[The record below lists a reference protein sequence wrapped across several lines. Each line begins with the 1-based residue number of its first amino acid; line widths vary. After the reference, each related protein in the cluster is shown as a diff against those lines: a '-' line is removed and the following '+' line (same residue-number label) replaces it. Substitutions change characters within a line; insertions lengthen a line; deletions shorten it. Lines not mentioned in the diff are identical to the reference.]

1 MVRVFALQA
10 GTARIAAWWGLCA
23 LASAAIA
30 APPAAEP
37 REDALQAE
45 VFAEKTLFTTVG
57 PVRLRFA
64 LRNTGEE
71 TLTVPLHS
79 PLSAARGIALPL
91 ELVFGSPG
99 QRCLTVAFQDEE
111 PVEVSGPRAGD
122 STESAGSE
130 VQELHLAPHGS
141 VGVEIDL
148 RACLPQS
155 RYPGTYR
162 VEWRPL
168 AGRLGT
174 VRAEF
179 RVEPR
184 KDAIIVTDYGKITFS
199 LYYDQAPRNVE
210 NFLELANTGFYN
222 GKTFHRVIPGFV
234 LQGGCPKGDGT
245 GVRPDGKTVPAE
257 LRDVPVELGTL
268 LMAHKP
274 SDVNSASCQFFI
286 TLARQ
291 PELDGQYTVIGQASD
306 EESLRTLQQLA
317 GVPTD
322 KRDRPLT
329 PLYIRSISLVD
340 VEENLPRH
348 LELRGSRVSKPTTGS
363 AAPATGGQAPAT
375 P

>member
-10 GTARIAAWWGLCA
+10 KTTCIAIWLGLCA
-23 LASAAIA
+23 LAAAA
-30 APPAAEP
+30 TTAPPAAEP

-45 VFAEKTLFTTVG
+45 ISAEKTLFTTVG
-57 PVRLRFA
+57 PVRLRFL
-64 LRNTGEE
+64 LRNTSEE
-71 TLTVPLHS
+71 TVTVPLQNPGPS
-79 PLSAARGIALPL
+79 GRGVALPL

-111 PVEVSGPRAGD
+111 PVEVSGPRTGD
-122 STESAGSE
+122 SAEAGSE
-130 VQELHLAPHGS
+130 LQELHLAPHGS
-141 VGVEIDL
+141 VGIEIDL
-148 RACLPQS
+148 RTCLPQS

-174 VRAEF
+174 ARAHF

-199 LYYDQAPRNVE
+199 LHYDHAPRNVE

-257 LRDVPVELGTL
+257 LRDVPVDVGTL

-306 EESLRTLQQLA
+306 EESFRTLQQLA

-340 VEENLPRH
+340 VEENPPRH
-348 LELRGSRVSKPTTGS
+348 LELRDTRNRPPTSGGSRS
-363 AAPATGGQAPAT
+363 ATGGQAPPT